1 MQEILAATITIL
13 ILIAMK
19 MMTLS
24 SLSSSLL
31 LLVSLLLPL
40 LQSLPFVVQATNG
53 VGSGMSKVVKITVRG
68 KNFLPHELLPEL
80 NTRGKNLFQDE
91 DDLLAEGI
99 KHVLLREQ
107 MREMVSLSFQS
118 FVCFFLMLFVT
129 SDDRIPF

>member
-1 MQEILAATITIL
+1 MQEIFAATIMIL

-31 LLVSLLLPL
+31 LLLVSRLLPFFNL
-40 LQSLPFVVQATNG
+40 AFVVQATNG

-107 MREMVSLSFQS
+107 MREIVSLSPVLCLFLPHV
-118 FVCFFLMLFVT
+118 VCYE
-129 SDDRIPF
+129 R